1 MIVTD
6 LFSRLDSWDFIA
18 AGLLIVCLILLCGG
32 IGAMQKACPESVDAK
47 KLRSRAAGG
56 ALAGAAYLIC
66 RFLS

>member
-47 KLRSRAAGG
+47 N
-56 ALAGAAYLIC
+56 
-66 RFLS
+66 